1 MTAELVVDQRQDVS
15 LRARVVFGAAR
26 LGLRPL
32 LTYWPLTGWGMC
44 PLPLVDLAARL
55 LPPPRGVSFE
65 PVELDGFAAEWARAD
80 GHDPA
85 GAVLYFHGGAFV
97 MCGLATHRHVV
108 SQISVASGLPVLSVG
123 YRQLPATSLA
133 GTVDDC
139 LAAYR
144 WILDQGIDPSRVVF
158 AGDSAGGYLAFA
170 TALRAIAEGLPRP
183 AGLAA
188 LSPWLD
194 FDATAKLSHP
204 NALRD
209 AYAPVARLAELAA
222 LCAGAADGPI
232 DPSLSPVNGD
242 LAGLPPVLILAAD
255 SEMLLPDAELMAAR
269 LAAADVP
276 CTLQVWA
283 GQVHAFPVLAELLPE
298 SMAAITEIG
307 AFIRLAT
314 ASAQAVAS
322 AAAVE
327 AHRPATAAK
336 RGSRDRDRS
345 RGPSQA
351 DVA

>member
-1 MTAELVVDQRQDVS
+1 
-15 LRARVVFGAAR
+15 
-26 LGLRPL
+26 
-32 LTYWPLTGWGMC
+32 
-44 PLPLVDLAARL
+44 
-55 LPPPRGVSFE
+55 
-65 PVELDGFAAEWARAD
+65 
-80 GHDPA
+80 
-85 GAVLYFHGGAFV
+85 VLYFHGGAFV

-144 WILDQGIDPSRVVF
+144 WILDQGIDPSRVVL

-170 TALRAIAEGLPRP
+170 TALRGIAEGLPRP

-194 FDATAKLSHP
+194 LDATGKLSHP

-209 AYAPVARLAELAA
+209 AYAPAARLTELVA
-222 LCAGAADGPI
+222 LCADVADGPI

-242 LAGLPPVLILAAD
+242 LAGLPPVLILAAE
-255 SEMLLPDAELMAAR
+255 SEMLLPDAELMATR
-269 LAAADVP
+269 LAVADVP
-276 CTLQVWA
+276 CTLQIWA

-298 SMAAITEIG
+298 SMAAVAEIG
-307 AFIRLAT
+307 AFVRRTTTSGRPVAIAE
-314 ASAQAVAS
+314 SAQPGRS
-322 AAAVE
+322 AA
-327 AHRPATAAK
+327 RAK
-336 RGSRDRDRS
+336 RGQWDRERS
-345 RGPSQA
+345 HGSAQA